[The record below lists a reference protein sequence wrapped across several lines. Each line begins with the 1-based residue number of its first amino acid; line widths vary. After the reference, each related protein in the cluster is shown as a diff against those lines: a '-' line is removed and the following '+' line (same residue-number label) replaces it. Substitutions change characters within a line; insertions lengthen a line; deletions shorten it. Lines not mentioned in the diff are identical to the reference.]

1 MKTVTFK
8 THEVQDGP
16 VLFQETLEPGFLG
29 LDDEAARDH
38 GPVEV
43 DLEAMLDAEGSVIV
57 TGKLKATPEL
67 HCGKC
72 AKWFRY
78 PVVVKGVAYHFEKPL
93 PSVLDLTEQIREDIV
108 LQLPMAA
115 DCSLPNASTGQP
127 GMPCEVPST
136 GTLPTLRGKE
146 VWSALDDIKLEE

>member
-16 VLFQETLEPGFLG
+16 VQFQETLEPGFLG

-38 GPVEV
+38 GAVQV
-43 DLEAMLDAEGSVIV
+43 DLEAMLDAEGSVVV
-57 TGKLKATPEL
+57 TGKLKASPEV
-67 HCGKC
+67 HCGMC
-72 AKWFRY
+72 AKWVLY
-78 PVVVKGVAYHFEKPL
+78 PIEVEGVAYHFEKPL
-93 PSVLDLTEQIREDIV
+93 PSVLDLTAQIREDII
-108 LQLPMAA
+108 LQLPMVAGCAFA
-115 DCSLPNASTGQP
+115 DESSGQP
-127 GMPCEVPST
+127 GKQCEVPST